1 LTRVSHVNARLDR
14 FSLDEDRYIVSFFG
28 NGNTPEHQ
36 VWNYW
41 IYRCA
46 ELTIEKGYELF
57 SMTPSDEHALLQDP
71 DRDQLVRFEMLDNTG
86 EENGRYAPVQYYYYT
101 VTTYSSKGLV
111 EMYKAPIPEGVDVE
125 VLLDAQTIIDL
136 LRPYVESGAKVNP
149 PDRGNLFIRASVEA
163 AIKAKLLDEEQAEK
177 LRGLQI

>member
-1 LTRVSHVNARLDR
+1 MRYLVLLLTAFMFMGCTTVYGPNGFTGGYKERK
-14 FSLDEDRYIVSFFG
+14 LDEDRYIVSFFG

-111 EMYKAPIPEGVDVE
+111 EMYKAPMPEGVDVE
-125 VLLDAQTIIDL
+125 VLLDAQTIIAL
-136 LRPYVESGAKVNP
+136 LRA
-149 PDRGNLFIRASVEA
+149 
-163 AIKAKLLDEEQAEK
+163 
-177 LRGLQI
+177 